1 MLVSFV
7 PAVVACNVTAP
18 RICTL
23 VLFIVMRH
31 KFKHVRCWH
40 HKATPILFSLLVV
53 VNCIVVVLDGLS
65 PKLQSDG
72 VHAPVFLSL
81 TGRNDCYDH

>member
-7 PAVVACNVTAP
+7 PAVVACNVTVL
-18 RICTL
+18 RVCTL
-23 VLFIVMRH
+23 VLFIVMWH

-40 HKATPILFSLLVV
+40 HKATPIVFSLLVV

-65 PKLQSDG
+65 PNLQSDG
-72 VHAPVFLSL
+72 VHVTPFPL
-81 TGRNDCYDH
+81 CFCP